1 LSEYEQ
7 TLHQTYWKAA
17 LHLGLARQR
26 GPPQPRP
33 VSGVQH
39 GLLQFWRRMAGAAS
53 KSLSPKRMIEKLT
66 AMKFS
71 TETMVAGAVAVAFAV
86 LSMAVIAG
94 EQSQRATDPTSG
106 TALRQV
112 SAQGLSNSLSGAYVG
127 RSEKEVLGLY

>member
-1 LSEYEQ
+1 
-7 TLHQTYWKAA
+7 
-17 LHLGLARQR
+17 
-26 GPPQPRP
+26 
-33 VSGVQH
+33 
-39 GLLQFWRRMAGAAS
+39 
-53 KSLSPKRMIEKLT
+53 MIEKLT

-86 LSMAVIAG
+86 LSMGVIAG

-112 SAQGLSNSLSGAYVG
+112 SAQAFNNSSSGSHVG